1 MWLMTVYIFFI
12 DLSFCFSCK
21 MCFFSAEFENKTIVI
36 IPGFPNFQLIIW
48 ATVTTFTEP
57 LRHFIRSLAISRTF
71 SSASGHLA
79 DLSLIH
85 YLYKQLRLN
94 NFLRPIFQVKS
105 CWSASLLTNFVSSGA
120 DQRLLTWE
128 ELRPVILCS
137 LSSRSR
143 MDSMDCDRTP
153 VKNQNYQ

>member
-1 MWLMTVYIFFI
+1 MIKDCLYFFYRSEF
-12 DLSFCFSCK
+12 L
-21 MCFFSAEFENKTIVI
+21 FFLQNVFLLFRIWKQYYRNNS
-36 IPGFPNFQLIIW
+36 GFPNFQLIIW

-79 DLSLIH
+79 DLCLIH

-105 CWSASLLTNFVSSGA
+105 CSLLTNFLSSGA

-143 MDSMDCDRTP
+143 MDSIDCDRTP